1 MSEDSVGSVFNE
13 RLTKNSGSGLTIAL
27 LILVLLILIIVFKT

>member
-1 MSEDSVGSVFNE
+1 MSGDVWAIIFGLWE
-13 RLTKNSGSGLTIAL
+13 NSGSGLMIAL

>member
-1 MSEDSVGSVFNE
+1 MKTFE
-13 RLTKNSGSGLTIAL
+13 RLFLADGRENPGSGLMIAL